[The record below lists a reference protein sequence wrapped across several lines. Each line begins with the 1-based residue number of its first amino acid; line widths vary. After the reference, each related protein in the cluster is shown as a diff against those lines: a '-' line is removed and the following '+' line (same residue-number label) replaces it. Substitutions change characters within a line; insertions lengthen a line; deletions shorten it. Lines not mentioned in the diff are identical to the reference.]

1 MPGVG
6 VADSA
11 ILVSLDFGE
20 PDYAENLE
28 EFRLLAGSAGVGEV
42 ALIEGKRQRPDSVC
56 MRAAARFRR

>member
-11 ILVSLDFGE
+11 VLVSLDFGE
-20 PDYAENLE
+20 PDYAKIRKNFACWPAAPGLVKL
-28 EFRLLAGSAGVGEV
+28 RSLRANANV
-42 ALIEGKRQRPDSVC
+42 LILPC